1 MLSDIR
7 FRILLIAIFAAIDLF
22 FLIGQIEDLWKLL
35 LDGGD
40 ASWVVAA
47 DNILDLSGK
56 YKRALFDD
64 LAGLDY
70 IDGDV
75 VIDKGKDVQ
84 VQCVDVTFYLEDI
97 FFAHGLTLGILD
109 DGHCGVQ
116 LIKTKVSVYLHAF
129 SCLDVVKNKAF
140 FNFSNI

>member
-1 MLSDIR
+1 MQSDIR
-7 FRILLIAIFAAIDLF
+7 FRILLIAVFAAIDLF

-56 YKRALFDD
+56 YKRALLDD

-84 VQCVDVTFYLEDI
+84 VQGVDVTFYLEDI
-97 FFAHGLTLGILD
+97 FLSHGFALCVFD
-109 DGHCGVQ
+109 DGNGGIK
-116 LIKTKVSVYLHAF
+116 LIQTKVLIYLHALSGF
-129 SCLDVVKNKAF
+129 YMIKNKTF
-140 FNFSNI
+140 FDFSNI

>member
-7 FRILLIAIFAAIDLF
+7 FRILLIAVFAAIDLF

-47 DNILDLSGK
+47 DNILDLSWK
-56 YKRALFDD
+56 NQRALLDD

-97 FFAHGLTLGILD
+97 FFAHGLTLGVLD
-109 DGHCGVQ
+109 YGNGGVK
-116 LIKTKVSVYLHAF
+116 LIKAKVPVYLHAL
-129 SCLDVVKNKAF
+129 SCLDMVKNKAF